1 MNKQKK
7 ILPRS
12 LANLK
17 REIWKK
23 NGWKHD
29 DGQGVKA
36 SRKKYKMPESH
47 KPDGTI
53 AESTKRLASRYY
65 QLKTGHAR
73 TGQYLHW
80 VKVRPIAQC
89 WWCQ

>member
-1 MNKQKK
+1 VEA
-7 ILPRS
+7 RRW
-12 LANLK
+12 AG
-17 REIWKK
+17 E
-23 NGWKHD
+23 
-29 DGQGVKA
+29 GVKA